1 MLELIKEMFTR
12 YFSRDL
18 QNWRV
23 CFSKFCRDADR
34 IGLFPFKT
42 NVIPQHWVKAIWN
55 STFVPLRILISPYIF
70 SGRSNW
76 ALEIRARKKRQ
87 RDVDKARG
95 KSSRKKTPEGGHLKS
110 LTLLFLIRCSLELSA
125 TQWFIILISWR
136 RSCISKVTSCLF
148 FLRFNLEVS
157 IWSFTY
163 LAENVPSKSECKFSL
178 LALQDLSL

>member
-42 NVIPQHWVKAIWN
+42 NVIPRHWVKAIWN

-87 RDVDKARG
+87 WDVDKARG
-95 KSSRKKTPEGGHLKS
+95 KIFAKKTPEGGHLRS
-110 LTLLFLIRCSLELSA
+110 LTLP
-125 TQWFIILISWR
+125 
-136 RSCISKVTSCLF
+136 V
-148 FLRFNLEVS
+148 FN
-157 IWSFTY
+157 
-163 LAENVPSKSECKFSL
+163 SL
-178 LALQDLSL
+178 LSWVECYTVIYNSYQLEKKLYLESYLLSVFLKVQFGGFDLIFHIFSGERSI